1 MLSCCQE
8 ADCIT
13 FESLFELDP
22 ELNSYGA
29 FLCYNKDVW
38 RAAKH
43 QFLLSAIFAWCR
55 SHAVL
60 SSVFP
65 FDAEASV

>member
-29 FLCYNKDVW
+29 FLCYDKDFRRV
-38 RAAKH
+38 AKH
-43 QFLLSAIFAWCR
+43 HLLLSAVFAWC
-55 SHAVL
+55 SFHAVL
-60 SSVFP
+60 SSVSP
-65 FDAEASV
+65 FDAEANV